1 MVVTFSGLI
10 LVKLRWTDSAQID
23 GVVVVV
29 EDTSEKSGCHGN
41 PILGVITHM
50 LGFKT
55 FIFHGFGVQGRC
67 VFCCVWMNVGGI
79 VSTKL
84 DV

>member
-10 LVKLRWTDSAQID
+10 LVKLRWTDSAQIAGELCFGTNGFYA
-23 GVVVVV
+23 GVVIAV

-55 FIFHGFGVQGRC
+55 FIFHAFG
-67 VFCCVWMNVGGI
+67 
-79 VSTKL
+79 
-84 DV
+84 